1 MTANKTLTLQEYAMR
16 FGTLMGIFW
25 ILKFILI
32 PLGFTIPLIQ
42 LLFILLTLFVPILG
56 YLYARRF
63 RNRYNG
69 GTITFGRA
77 YIFTFFLYI
86 FASILTA
93 AAHYIYF
100 RFIDQGFLFDSYRKQ
115 IEEVR
120 QSVQGDMAAILDQS
134 METLNLIASFTPSE
148 MTLNL
153 LSNNIFYGMLL
164 ALPTALLVMKR
175 KKTNI

>member
-1 MTANKTLTLQEYAMR
+1 MTPDKTVTLQECAMR

-32 PLGFTIPLIQ
+32 PLGFTMPFLQ

-56 YLYARRF
+56 YIYARRY
-63 RNRYNG
+63 RERYNE
-69 GTITFGRA
+69 GTISFGRA
-77 YIFTFFLYI
+77 YTFTLFLYV

-100 RFIDQGFLFDSYRKQ
+100 RFIDNGFLFTTYREQ
-115 IEEVR
+115 MEAVR
-120 QSVQGDMAAILDQS
+120 QSVQGDMATILDQS
-134 METLNLIASFTPSE
+134 MQTLNLLASFSPSE

-153 LSNNIFYGMLL
+153 LSNNVFYGIIL

-175 KKTNI
+175 KKTSI